1 MDMIK
6 KHGNNETQII
16 YKDFHLFFSY
26 DTPVAAY
33 DESEGVIYTTT
44 KKYSRTTTAH
54 IKKWIAYID
63 DVYNW
68 GAQKEM
74 SADTFLNLAQDI
86 NLGKSFK
93 EIMEPPTTP
102 EEVREKRYFSIIEDS

>member
-6 KHGNNETQII
+6 KHGNNETEII

-33 DESEGVIYTTT
+33 DESEGVIYVND
-44 KKYSRTTTAH
+44 KKYSRTTSAH
-54 IKKWIAYID
+54 VKKWLRYID
-63 DVYNW
+63 DKYNW
-68 GAQKEM
+68 GAKTEI
-74 SADTFLNLAQDI
+74 SADTFLTLAQDI

-102 EEVREKRYFSIIEDS
+102 EEVREKRYSSILDDS

>member
-1 MDMIK
+1 MIR
-6 KHGNNETQII
+6 KHGNNETEII

-33 DESEGVIYTTT
+33 DQSEGVIYVNS

-54 IKKWIAYID
+54 VKKWLRHVD
-63 DVYNW
+63 DMYNW
-68 GAQKEM
+68 GNKVEL
-74 SADTFLNLAQDI
+74 SPDTFLTLAQDI

-93 EIMEPPTTP
+93 EIVEPPITSRDVT
-102 EEVREKRYFSIIEDS
+102 EKRYSSLLEDS